1 MVLGLDL
8 EDLAVEA
15 IMMNGNSMIIQTS
28 RNALIKNVA
37 QGKVSNQSCII
48 LLIHKIL
55 FYLI

>member
-48 LLIHKIL
+48 LLIRKIL
-55 FYLI
+55 FNVA

>member
-28 RNALIKNVA
+28 RNVLIKNVA
-37 QGKVSNQSCII
+37 QEKVRN
-48 LLIHKIL
+48 
-55 FYLI
+55 

>member
-15 IMMNGNSMIIQTS
+15 TMMNGNSMIIQTS
-28 RNALIKNVA
+28 HNALIKNVA

-48 LLIHKIL
+48 LLIRKIL
-55 FYLI
+55 FYL